1 MNQAVSIKFPVLQA
15 AGIQAGHIARLWWV
29 FFVVLAA
36 VYLLVMLAL
45 IAALV
50 RRRAHPAEG
59 PAEQGPLR
67 TVSVAVGLTVLVLL
81 GLFGGSVAT
90 GRALGMLGAA
100 AGQPLTVKV
109 IGHQWWWEI
118 QYQNSDVSQMV
129 TTANELHLPV
139 GHPVQLQLES
149 RDVIHSFWVPA
160 LHGKRD
166 LIPGYTNVIT
176 VRADQPGLYAG
187 RCAEFCGLQHAN
199 MALTVVAEA
208 PPAFEAWLAAQRAPA
223 RAPGT
228 AAAAHGRQVFL
239 QSACP
244 LCHNVTGTRAFGLVA
259 PDLTHVGS
267 RLTLAAG
274 ALRNDAGALE
284 RWLDDPQALKPGSHM
299 PIVALRPQDRRD
311 LVAFL
316 EGLK

>member
-1 MNQAVSIKFPVLQA
+1 VNQAVTIHFPVLQV
-15 AGIQAGHIARLWWV
+15 AGVQAGHIARLWWV

-36 VYLLVMLAL
+36 VYLLVLV
-45 IAALV
+45 ALV
-50 RRRAHPAEG
+50 AAIARRRAQPGDAAAEKG
-59 PAEQGPLR
+59 PMR
-67 TVSVAVGLTVLVLL
+67 VVSAAVGVTVLVLL
-81 GLFGGSVAT
+81 ALFTGSVAT
-90 GRALGMLGAA
+90 GRALGSLGEAP
-100 AGQPLTVKV
+100 GEPLTVKV

-118 QYQNSDVSQMV
+118 QYQNHDVSQMV

-149 RDVIHSFWVPA
+149 RDVIHSFWVPV

-176 VRADQPGLYAG
+176 VRADQPGLFAG
-187 RCAEFCGLQHAN
+187 RCAEFCGAQHAN
-199 MALTVVAEA
+199 MALTVVAE
-208 PPAFEAWLAAQRAPA
+208 PPAAFDAWLAAQRLPAPA
-223 RAPGT
+223 PATPE
-228 AAAAHGRQVFL
+228 AAHGRQVFL

-244 LCHNVTGTRAFGLVA
+244 LCHNITGTRAFGLVA

-267 RLTLAAG
+267 RRALAAG

-284 RWLDDPQALKPGSHM
+284 RWLNDPQALKPGNHM
-299 PIVALRPQDRRD
+299 PIVALRPDDRRD